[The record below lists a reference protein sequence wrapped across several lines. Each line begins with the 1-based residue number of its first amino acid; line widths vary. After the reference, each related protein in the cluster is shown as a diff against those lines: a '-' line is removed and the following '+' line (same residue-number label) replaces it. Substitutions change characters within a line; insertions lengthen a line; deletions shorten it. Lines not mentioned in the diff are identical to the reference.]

1 MIVVKAS
8 VVQYPLQIMHT
19 SPMPFLMQANPM
31 LQPMPWQL
39 WQTQHQQLQMQPPWL
54 TQHQHFLMSQ
64 ATWQTQNQ
72 QQMPQFPQAQVRQ
85 MPFMQLPTY
94 GMQAPLPNQMMAWS
108 RAAGLEN
115 VAD

>member
-1 MIVVKAS
+1 
-8 VVQYPLQIMHT
+8 
-19 SPMPFLMQANPM
+19 MQANPM

-94 GMQAPLPNQMMAWS
+94 GMQAPLPNQMMALS
-108 RAAGLEN
+108 GAAGFEN